1 MTIKI
6 SLACLST
13 RKKVPHLKQKD
24 TLTQKNQQ
32 DKLMEL
38 EKKRCYASLL
48 IGLLVGYDFHG
59 DMGKKWVLVG
69 HGLRESIGFYDM

>member
-1 MTIKI
+1 MQ
-6 SLACLST
+6 
-13 RKKVPHLKQKD
+13 KKVPHLKQKD

-48 IGLLVGYDFHG
+48 IGLLVGYDFHAHCQ
-59 DMGKKWVLVG
+59 VA
-69 HGLRESIGFYDM
+69 

>member
-1 MTIKI
+1 MQ
-6 SLACLST
+6 
-13 RKKVPHLKQKD
+13 KKVPHLKQKD

-38 EKKRCYASLL
+38 HKKRCYAASLL

-59 DMGKKWVLVG
+59 DMGKKRVLVG
-69 HGLRESIGFYDM
+69 HGLHEIIGFYDVRMRL

>member
-1 MTIKI
+1 MFKHTQKSSSPEAKRYIDTKKP
-6 SLACLST
+6 AGQADGA
-13 RKKVPHLKQKD
+13 RKKC
-24 TLTQKNQQ
+24 
-32 DKLMEL
+32 
-38 EKKRCYASLL
+38 CYASLL